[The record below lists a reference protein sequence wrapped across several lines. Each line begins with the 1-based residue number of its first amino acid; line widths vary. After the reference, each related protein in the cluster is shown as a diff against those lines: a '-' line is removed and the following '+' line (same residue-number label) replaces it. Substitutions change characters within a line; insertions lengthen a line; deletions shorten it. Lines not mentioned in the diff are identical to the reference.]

1 MSSRSCS
8 PPSSTGIPDEP
19 IRDSD
24 WDLDDLM
31 ERSTEVTGTE
41 APELEQ
47 IRRVTGK
54 SIAIVALIAFL
65 AYGLISALANVG
77 IQSLWDEL
85 KSAEHGLAAH
95 RAAPRADLPDPAG
108 LLDDRRVAPRHA
120 VRPRPDAAVRGP
132 VHPARR
138 AQLGRPRGA
147 RGAVLPAQRGRH
159 GRRAL
164 DRLDRQPERV
174 RHPDRR

>member
-1 MSSRSCS
+1 MLGKDRFAEVL
-8 PPSSTGIPDEP
+8 PFLQPAVLD
-19 IRDSD
+19 RDTRRAVRDGD

-85 KSAEHGLAAH
+85 TSANLAWLLTALTSRPSPRFRRRSPRSARRSKSCCS
-95 RAAPRADLPDPAG
+95 PQS
-108 LLDDRRVAPRHA
+108 
-120 VRPRPDAAVRGP
+120 DAAVRISSSSSP
-132 VHPARR
+132 CPARPPAWR
-138 AQLGRPRGA
+138 SRCGSSSATGSTPAGRSRSA
-147 RGAVLPAQRGRH
+147 
-159 GRRAL
+159 
-164 DRLDRQPERV
+164 
-174 RHPDRR
+174 